1 MVALFF
7 ASLLFCQQTPP
18 DNLGALLDEA
28 NLTTVSTLVKPD
40 SVAARVQFVPRTLL
54 AAGSLINAN
63 GQLRS
68 TKAKET
74 SLFNAYEKVVLA
86 GKGVFTKPNNLGAG
100 AFEYVSGE
108 QGKQGKL
115 VLYADSTFSEPLFL
129 LRWNA
134 KKNTTEY
141 LFRTVR
147 KNALHVETIELNR
160 DGSGTYKLV
169 IEKILRRHLAWNSD
183 GRPTLD
189 ETL

>member
-1 MVALFF
+1 MIALVL
-7 ASLLFCQQTPP
+7 AGLLSYQQILPI
-18 DNLGALLDEA
+18 NLSALLDEA
-28 NLTTVSTLVKPD
+28 NLITVSTLVKPD
-40 SVAARVQFVPRTLL
+40 SIAARVQFVPRTLL
-54 AAGSLINAN
+54 ATASLINAN
-63 GQLRS
+63 GQLRT

-74 SLFNAYEKVVLA
+74 SLFSVYETVVLA
-86 GKGVFTKPNNLGAG
+86 GKGVFTKPNHLGAS

-115 VLYADSTFSEPLFL
+115 VLYADSTFSAPIFL

-134 KKNTTEY
+134 KKNTTDY

-147 KNALHVETIELNR
+147 QNILYVETIELNR

-169 IEKILRRHLAWNSD
+169 IEKMLRRQLTWSSD

-189 ETL
+189 ETF